1 MILIFDM
8 VVNAT
13 NYVLNDCFTLFGE
26 PKQHSTVTTLCLLWY
41 FLNIESQHGPANV
54 HTGRDEK

>member
-1 MILIFDM
+1 M